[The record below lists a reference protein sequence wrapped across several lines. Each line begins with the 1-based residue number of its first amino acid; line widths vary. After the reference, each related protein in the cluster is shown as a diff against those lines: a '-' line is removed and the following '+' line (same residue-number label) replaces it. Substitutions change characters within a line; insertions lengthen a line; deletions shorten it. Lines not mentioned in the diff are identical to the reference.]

1 MSAMIVNP
9 GNAMSFSAFG
19 GDSDQDIDARSL
31 LQGDRFVEIER
42 RSSYYECT
50 QHDRKFWD
58 FDGRPINP
66 RTLQPLIGAAERH
79 FWVPLKMRRPST
91 PVRLG
96 RVIVDSFTNL
106 LFGENRFP
114 DIQIEGDEQTEDW
127 LQTAM
132 RVGKLPQKM
141 IQARAYGGAAGTVG
155 VSWCFR
161 DGKPRFEVHNA
172 KNLFVHKWADR
183 LELVP
188 ERVSEVYL
196 FSKVKWD
203 GKGFNKVW
211 YWFRRMWTPEADY
224 VFKDVVFTQGEEP
237 VWEVDEEKSAFHQ
250 DGVCHLEWI
259 QNLPSDEMDG
269 LPDYDGLYENFDH
282 VDLIM
287 SVITRG
293 AILNLDPTVKL
304 KMDRDEVSRLGIKK
318 GSDNALIVGKD
329 GDADYL
335 ELGGQSIT
343 SGLELV
349 KELRRYILETAQCIV
364 PDPHEV
370 AAQGVSSVAIKAMF
384 APMLAKADILRE
396 QYGSAIERMLTKMER
411 VARDKTSNPMIMTET
426 VTQMVPQEV
435 QDPVTGEIRE
445 EMVEQQIEQENPVQ
459 FFIDLPP
466 KVIETPLIDPITQQP
481 MASGEMQID
490 IQPRVLGPGGGEIL
504 LTWPPYFP
512 PTPQDQNQVIT
523 SLQTATGGKP
533 VLSQETAVEAAARAF
548 NVDPSEEWK
557 RVQEEGQKD
566 QAAQA
571 SMLDTGAAGGQ
582 VEDPNE
588 LPEGAEPREPPPG
601 GDAPPPGHEPPDPD
615 ADVQHDVDRT
625 AG

>member
-1 MSAMIVNP
+1 MSGTMIVNP
-9 GNAMSFSAFG
+9 NNAMSFSAFG
-19 GDSDQDIDARSL
+19 DNDSDVDAKSL
-31 LQGDRFVEIER
+31 LQGDRFVEMER
-42 RSSYYECT
+42 RSSYYDCT

-66 RTLQPLIGAAERH
+66 RTLQPLIGAEKSW
-79 FWVPLKMRRPST
+79 WVPLKMRRPHT

-96 RVIVDSFTNL
+96 KVIVDSFTNL

-114 DIQIEGDEQTEDW
+114 DIGVEGDAQTEDW

-141 IQARAYGGAAGTVG
+141 IQARAYGGSAGTVG

-161 DGKPRFEVHNA
+161 DGKPRFEVHHA

-183 LELVP
+183 LELIP
-188 ERVSEVYL
+188 ESVSEVYL
-196 FSKVKWD
+196 FHKIKWD
-203 GKGFNKVW
+203 GKGFNKVY

-224 VFKDVVFTQGEEP
+224 VFKDVVYDRAIEP
-237 VWEVDEEKSAFHQ
+237 VWEVDEEKSTYHQ

-259 QNLPSDEMDG
+259 QNLPTDEQDG

-384 APMLAKADILRE
+384 APMLAKADIIRE
-396 QYGSAIERMLTKMER
+396 QYGSAIERILTKMEKI
-411 VARDKTSNPMIMTET
+411 AREKTSSTMMMTEL
-426 VTQMVPQEV
+426 VTQMVPHQEM
-435 QDPVTGEIRE
+435 DPVTGE
-445 EMVEQQIEQENPVQ
+445 MVETMVEDTIEQESPVQ
-459 FFIDLPP
+459 FIIDLPP
-466 KVIETPLIDPITQQP
+466 KITEEPLIDPLTQQP
-481 MASGEMQID
+481 MASGEMQI
-490 IQPRVLGPGGGEIL
+490 ITTPRVLGPGGGEVM

-512 PTPQDQNQVIT
+512 PTPADQNQIVT
-523 SLQTATGGKP
+523 ALQLATGGKP
-533 VLSQETAVEAAARAF
+533 VLSQETACETAARAF
-548 NVDPSEEWK
+548 NVDPSEEWQ
-557 RVQEEGQKD
+557 RLQTQDQKD

-571 SMLDTGAAGGQ
+571 AMMDTGAAGGQ
-582 VEDPNE
+582 VDDPNQ
-588 LPEGAEPREPPPG
+588 LPEGAEPKGQEPPPG
-601 GDAPPPGHEPPDPD
+601 QAPVDPD
-615 ADVQHDVDRT
+615 EDVQHDVDRT
-625 AG
+625 GG

>member
-9 GNAMSFSAFG
+9 GNAMSFTAFG
-19 GDSDQDIDARSL
+19 DNDQDIDARTL

-50 QHDRKFWD
+50 QHDKKFWD

-66 RTLQPLIGAAERH
+66 RTLQPLLGAEKSW
-79 FWVPLKMRRPST
+79 WVPLKMRRPHT
-91 PVRLG
+91 PIRLG
-96 RVIVDSFTNL
+96 KVIVDSFTNL

-114 DIQIEGDEQTEDW
+114 DIGVEGDELTEDW

-141 IQARAYGGAAGTVG
+141 IQARAYGGASGTVG

-161 DGKPRFEVHNA
+161 DGKPRFEVHHA

-203 GKGFNKVW
+203 GKGFNRIW

-224 VFKDVVFTQGEEP
+224 VFKDVPFTQGEEP
-237 VWEVDEEKSAFHQ
+237 IWEVDEEKSTHHQ

-259 QNLPSDEMDG
+259 QNLPTDEMDG

-396 QYGSAIERMLTKMER
+396 QYGSAIERMLSKMER
-411 VARDKTSNPMIMTET
+411 VARDKTSNPMMMTEL
-426 VTQMVPQEV
+426 VTTMVPQQTV
-435 QDPVTGEIRE
+435 DPITGETTE
-445 EMVEQQIEQENPVQ
+445 EMVEQTVEQENAIQ
-459 FFIDLPP
+459 FVIELPP
-466 KVIETPLIDPITQQP
+466 KIVEEPLIDPLTGGPMANGEMQVTQQP
-481 MASGEMQID
+481 RQ
-490 IQPRVLGPGGGEIL
+490 LGPGGGEIM
-504 LTWPPYFP
+504 LTWAPYFP
-512 PTPQDQNQVIT
+512 PTPQDQNQIIT

-533 VLSQETAVEAAARAF
+533 VISQETAVEAAARAF
-548 NVDPSEEWK
+548 NVDPSEEWQ
-557 RVQEEGQKD
+557 RVQAEGQQD
-566 QAAQA
+566 QAKQA
-571 SMLDTGAAGGQ
+571 AMLDTGAAGGE
-582 VEDPNE
+582 VDDPNA
-588 LPEGAEPREPPPG
+588 LPPGAEPKPPHPDG
-601 GDAPPPGHEPPDPD
+601 GGAPPPGHAPVDPD
-615 ADVQHDVDRT
+615 EDVHHDVDRT

>member
-1 MSAMIVNP
+1 MSATLVVSPN
-9 GNAMSFSAFG
+9 NAMSYSAFG
-19 GDSDQDIDARSL
+19 DGDQDIDARSL

-66 RTLQPLIGAAERH
+66 RTMQPLLGAEKSW
-79 FWVPLKMRRPST
+79 WVPLKMRRPHT

-96 RVIVDSFTNL
+96 KVIVDSFTNL

-114 DIQIEGDEQTEDW
+114 DVGVEGDELTEDW
-127 LQTAM
+127 LQTAI

-183 LELVP
+183 LELIP
-188 ERVSEVYL
+188 ESVSEVYL

-237 VWEVDEEKSAFHQ
+237 VWEVDDEKSTFHQ

-259 QNLPSDEMDG
+259 QNLPTDEQDG

-384 APMLAKADILRE
+384 APMLAKADIIRE
-396 QYGSAIERMLTKMER
+396 QYGSAIERILTKMEK
-411 VARDKTSNPMIMTET
+411 VAREKTSSTMMMTEL
-426 VTQMVPQEV
+426 VTQMVPQHVMDE
-435 QDPVTGEIRE
+435 VTGEMRE
-445 EMVEQQIEQENPVQ
+445 EMVEETVEQESPVQ
-459 FFIDLPP
+459 FVIELPP
-466 KVIETPLIDPITQQP
+466 KVTEIPLIDPLTGGP
-481 MASGEMQID
+481 MATGEMQIVST
-490 IQPRVLGPGGGEIL
+490 PRVLGPGGGEIM

-512 PTPQDQNQVIT
+512 PTPADQNQIVT
-523 SLQTATGGKP
+523 ALQLATGGKP

-548 NVDPSEEWK
+548 NVDPSEEWQ
-557 RVQEEGQKD
+557 RVQTQGHQD

-571 SMLDTGAAGGQ
+571 AMMDTGAAGGQ
-582 VEDPNE
+582 VDDPNQ
-588 LPEGAEPREPPPG
+588 LPVGAEPKPGEGEGPPP
-601 GDAPPPGHEPPDPD
+601 APVDPD
-615 ADVQHDVDRT
+615 EDVQHDVDRT
-625 AG
+625 GG

>member
-1 MSAMIVNP
+1 MIVNP
-9 GNAMSFSAFG
+9 NNAMAFSAFG
-19 GDSDQDIDARSL
+19 DHDSQVDVKSL
-31 LQGDRFVEIER
+31 LQGDRYVEMER
-42 RSSYYECT
+42 RSAYYECK

-66 RTLQPLIGAAERH
+66 RTLQPMIGAEKSW
-79 FWVPLKMRRPST
+79 WVPLKMRRPHT
-91 PVRLG
+91 PIRLG
-96 RVIVDSFTNL
+96 KVIVDSFTNL

-114 DIQIEGDEQTEDW
+114 DISVEGDEMTEDW
-127 LQTAM
+127 LQTAI

-141 IQARAYGGAAGTVG
+141 IQARSYGGASGTVG

-183 LELVP
+183 LELIP
-188 ERVSEVYL
+188 EVVSEVYL

-211 YWFRRMWTPEADY
+211 YWFRRMWTPDADY
-224 VFKDVVFTQGEEP
+224 VFKDVVFDRAVEP
-237 VWEVDEEKSAFHQ
+237 EWEVDEERSTHHQ

-259 QNLPSDEMDG
+259 QNLPSDEQDG

-384 APMLAKADILRE
+384 APMLAKADIIRE
-396 QYGSAIERMLTKMER
+396 QYGSAIERILTKMER
-411 VARDKTSNPMIMTET
+411 VAREKTSSPMLMTEMVMQQVPEYSQDPITGET
-426 VTQMVPQEV
+426 VETMVDQEV
-435 QDPVTGEIRE
+435 AQD
-445 EMVEQQIEQENPVQ
+445 QAVQ

-466 KVIETPLIDPITQQP
+466 KVTETPMIDPITQQP
-481 MASGEMQID
+481 MADGSMEVSIE
-490 IQPRVLGPGGGEIL
+490 PRVLGPGGGEVL

-512 PTPQDQNQVIT
+512 PTPQDQNLVV
-523 SLQTATGGKP
+523 TALTTALGGKA
-533 VLSQETAVEAAARAF
+533 VLSQESAVEAAARAF
-548 NVDPSEEWK
+548 NLDPSEEWK
-557 RVQEEGQKD
+557 RVQAQGQKD
-566 QAAQA
+566 MAAQA
-571 SMLDTGAAGGQ
+571 AMMDTAAAGGQ
-582 VEDPNE
+582 VDDPNE
-588 LPEGAEPREPPPG
+588 LPPGASPKDEGGP
-601 GDAPPPGHEPPDPD
+601 PPPGHGVDPD
-615 ADVQHDVDRT
+615 ADVMHDIDRT
-625 AG
+625 GG

>member
-1 MSAMIVNP
+1 MSGAMIVSP

-19 GDSDQDIDARSL
+19 GDEQDIDARSL

-66 RTLQPLIGAAERH
+66 RTMQPLIGAERSW
-79 FWVPLKMRRPST
+79 WVPLKMRRPHT

-96 RVIVDSFTNL
+96 KVIVDSFTNL

-114 DIQIEGDEQTEDW
+114 DIGVEGDELTEDW
-127 LQTAM
+127 LQTAI

-141 IQARAYGGAAGTVG
+141 IQARSYGGAAGTVG

-161 DGKPRFEVHNA
+161 DGKPRFEVHHA

-196 FSKVKWD
+196 FHKVKWD
-203 GKGFNKVW
+203 GKGFNKVY

-224 VFKDVVFTQGEEP
+224 VFKDVVFDQGVEP
-237 VWEVDEEKSAFHQ
+237 VWEVDEEKTTYHQ

-259 QNLPSDEMDG
+259 QNLPTDEMDG

-384 APMLAKADILRE
+384 SPMLAKADILRE
-396 QYGSAIERMLTKMER
+396 QYGSAVERMLTKMEK
-411 VARDKTSNPMIMTET
+411 VAREKTTTPFMQTEL
-426 VTQMVPQEV
+426 VTQQVPQMVP
-435 QDPVTGEIRE
+435 DPVTGELVE
-445 EMVEQQIEQENPVQ
+445 QMVEQQVEQEQAVQ

-466 KVIETPLIDPITQQP
+466 KVTEVPLIDPITQQP
-481 MASGEMQID
+481 MADGSMEIS
-490 IQPRVLGPGGGEIL
+490 IEPRVLGPGGGEIL

-512 PTPQDQNQVIT
+512 PTPQDQNQIVT
-523 SLQTATGGKP
+523 ALQAATGGKP

-557 RVQEEGQKD
+557 RVQEQGQKD
-566 QAAQA
+566 QAAQSA
-571 SMLDTGAAGGQ
+571 MMDTAAAGGQ
-582 VEDPNE
+582 VDDPNQ
-588 LPEGAEPREPPPG
+588 LPPGAEPRGEEPPPDG
-601 GDAPPPGHEPPDPD
+601 GAPPGNAPVDPD
-615 ADVQHDVDRT
+615 EDVKHDIDRT
-625 AG
+625 GG